1 MIVVPVLASGI
12 AVKKLVHTKLSLIV
26 SDLKPARPINFHLLI
41 SVQVTYFV
49 ACVLK
54 SDKTFH
60 LLKRNM
66 AITNTNKQTH
76 PFPLYSPSPFPLR
89 TPPPPKM
96 EDASGKAKG
105 KRTPHGTKRA
115 FGFFVVAAALALLY
129 YLNVVLPADAL
140 VGGGGRGTRLGGAGA
155 SSKGPLAPLA
165 RDLTAAEVQ
174 AIIDQGPPSG
184 VGSPDKVPRAPNT
197 AICNESV
204 LEGVMSVARQQ
215 SARATAMYEDERK
228 RRERQDVELD
238 ACKIRLERLEAE
250 LHELKGTK
258 PELPKA

>member
-1 MIVVPVLASGI
+1 
-12 AVKKLVHTKLSLIV
+12 
-26 SDLKPARPINFHLLI
+26 
-41 SVQVTYFV
+41 
-49 ACVLK
+49 
-54 SDKTFH
+54 
-60 LLKRNM
+60 
-66 AITNTNKQTH
+66 
-76 PFPLYSPSPFPLR
+76 
-89 TPPPPKM
+89 M

-115 FGFFVVAAALALLY
+115 FGTFVLVAALAFLY
-129 YLNVVLPADAL
+129 YLNVVIPGESL
-140 VGGGGRGTRLGGAGA
+140 VGGRGGMRSGSG

-174 AIIDQGPPSG
+174 AIVDEGPPSG

-238 ACKIRLERLEAE
+238 AIKAKLERAEAE
-250 LHELKGTK
+250 LLELRPAK
-258 PELPKA
+258 PDAAKPAA

>member
-1 MIVVPVLASGI
+1 MAY
-12 AVKKLVHTKLSLIV
+12 SLTQ
-26 SDLKPARPINFHLLI
+26 P
-41 SVQVTYFV
+41 T
-49 ACVLK
+49 
-54 SDKTFH
+54 
-60 LLKRNM
+60 
-66 AITNTNKQTH
+66 
-76 PFPLYSPSPFPLR
+76 PFPQHFSPSSPF
-89 TPPPPKM
+89 PPPPKM

-140 VGGGGRGTRLGGAGA
+140 VGGGRGTRLGGAGA

-250 LHELKGTK
+250 LNELKGTK
-258 PELPKA
+258 PALPVA